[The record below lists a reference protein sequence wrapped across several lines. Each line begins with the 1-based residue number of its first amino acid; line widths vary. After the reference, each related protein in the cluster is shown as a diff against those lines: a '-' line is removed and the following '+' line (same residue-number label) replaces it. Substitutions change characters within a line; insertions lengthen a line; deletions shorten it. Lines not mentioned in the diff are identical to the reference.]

1 MFIVRFFSASADPRL
16 SISTVLTVGL
26 ERHSFRLERLKRVSM
41 GRCNARLCL
50 IDAFSLLILLTPI
63 HTQPLPYSCHGAQRQ
78 QQRKTGKGRKVSR
91 HPPPSRALA
100 MDLSLRWLRSVC
112 FPWILNNTLAEG

>member
-1 MFIVRFFSASADPRL
+1 MFIVRFFSASAVSRL

-50 IDAFSLLILLTPI
+50 IDR
-63 HTQPLPYSCHGAQRQ
+63 LPF
-78 QQRKTGKGRKVSR
+78 
-91 HPPPSRALA
+91 
-100 MDLSLRWLRSVC
+100 LS
-112 FPWILNNTLAEG
+112 